1 MSIAISDHLIIY
13 RSSPE
18 ITGNHQSKS
27 SFPDKMMARQ
37 WKRKSIG
44 TDGVDTT
51 CSGPDVVDSGG
62 QWWTV
67 DPEVTPNYLTPPV
80 GASIN
85 LQKIRI

>member
-1 MSIAISDHLIIY
+1 MVFSPSQIISLYTGHH
-13 RSSPE
+13 RSSPV
-18 ITGNHQSKS
+18 IINRTC
-27 SFPDKMMARQ
+27 FPDEMMARQ

-51 CSGPDVVDSGG
+51 CSGPVVDSGG